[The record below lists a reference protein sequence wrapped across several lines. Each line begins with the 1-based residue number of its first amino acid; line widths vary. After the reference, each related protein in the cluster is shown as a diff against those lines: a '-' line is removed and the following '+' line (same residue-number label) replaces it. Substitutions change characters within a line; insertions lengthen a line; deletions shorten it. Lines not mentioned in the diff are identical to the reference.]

1 MPVSQLCCP
10 QCTSVIT
17 CSTSEYYKRATQVCA
32 CTPDIIH
39 VFIHMLLMY
48 VQPPYLKLFCSA
60 LRLEIKAPEPM
71 ASVIEKLHTA
81 QTLAR
86 QTAQLTTPLYKGSR
100 AAKAAAADKTL
111 SSFTVG

>member
-1 MPVSQLCCP
+1 MRV
-10 QCTSVIT
+10 TH
-17 CSTSEYYKRATQVCA
+17 
-32 CTPDIIH
+32 DMIH
-39 VFIHMLLMY
+39 VFIHMLLMHND
-48 VQPPYLKLFCSA
+48 PYLKLFCSA